1 MVKKQKKLRGS
12 VLVFSLLGL
21 GMLLSAALSGA
32 AIVVLGK
39 NSARSTEK
47 SALSFQIADG
57 AAENIL
63 KRVYKE
69 TDNNL
74 NRLADNLYGSG
85 IGSSNPTCSSG
96 VISGRLP
103 SSAGTYAV
111 TLLDGTG
118 TPLGCNGAGF
128 SSYSEWRPKLSRL
141 VATGTYAGA
150 TRSIDVAVTPSPCG
164 DTPTVSYGGDTYDT
178 VQIGTQCWMKQNL
191 NIGTRIN
198 SSTTQTNNGT
208 IEKYCYSNSGANCT
222 ANHPTEPDGG
232 LYMWNEAMQYVTTE
246 GAQGICPS
254 GWHIP
259 TDTEWYNLENFL
271 KDPGQTCNA
280 NRTTHQCASAGTKM
294 RAGGASGFEGNISG
308 FFNSIGG
315 FVARDIRGFWWSS
328 NEVSPHAWRRE
339 ITAIFSPTF
348 DTVARDREE
357 KAYALP
363 VRCIKD

>member
-1 MVKKQKKLRGS
+1 MKKQKKLRGS
-12 VLVFSLLGL
+12 VLVFSLLVL
-21 GMLLSAALSGA
+21 TMLLSAALSGA

-47 SALSFQIADG
+47 SASSFQIADG

-74 NRLADNLYGSG
+74 NQLADNLYGSG
-85 IGSSNPTCSSG
+85 VGSSNPTCSGG

-111 TLLDGTG
+111 ALLDGAG
-118 TPLGCNGAGF
+118 VPLGCSGAGF

-141 VATGTYAGA
+141 VSTGTYAGA

-178 VQIGTQCWMKQNL
+178 LQIGTQCWMKQNL

-198 SSTTQTNNGT
+198 SVAAQTNNAT

-222 ANHPTEPDGG
+222 ANHPNEPDGG
-232 LYMWNEAMQYVTTE
+232 LYTWNEAMQYVTTE

-259 TDTEWYNLENFL
+259 TDTEWYNLEHAI
-271 KDPGQTCNA
+271 DPTINNPSA
-280 NRTTHQCASAGTKM
+280 NGWRGTDGGTKM
-294 RAGGASGFEGNISG
+294 KPTGVSGFEGNLSG
-308 FFNSIGG
+308 AYAGG
-315 FVARDIRGFWWSS
+315 FNFRNATAYLASSTEFSSASNSVVHVLASAFAGVWRGD
-328 NEVSPHAWRRE
+328 
-339 ITAIFSPTF
+339 FSKT
-348 DTVARDREE
+348 
-357 KAYALP
+357 YAFP

>member
-1 MVKKQKKLRGS
+1 MKKQKKLRGS
-12 VLVFSLLGL
+12 VLVFSLLVL
-21 GMLLSAALSGA
+21 TMLLSAALSGA

-47 SALSFQIADG
+47 SASSFQIADG

-85 IGSSNPTCSSG
+85 IGSTNPTCSGG

-111 TLLDGTG
+111 ALLDGAG
-118 TPLGCNGAGF
+118 VPLGCSGAGF

-141 VATGTYAGA
+141 VSTGTYAGA

-164 DTPTVSYGGDTYDT
+164 DTPTVDYGGDTYDT
-178 VQIGTQCWMKQNL
+178 LQIGTQCWMKQNL

-198 SSTTQTNNGT
+198 SGTAQTNNAT

-222 ANHPTEPDGG
+222 TNHPNEPDGG
-232 LYMWNEAMQYVTTE
+232 LYTWDEAMQYVTTE
-246 GAQGICPS
+246 KAQGICPS
-254 GWHIP
+254 GWHVP

-271 KDPGQTCNA
+271 KNPGQTCNA
-280 NRTTHQCASAGTKM
+280 NRNGWDCSPASFKLKP
-294 RAGGASGFEGNISG
+294 GGLSAFEANFTGYMSSGS
-308 FFNSIGG
+308 FFG
-315 FVARDIRGFWWSS
+315 RD
-328 NEVSPHAWRRE
+328 
-339 ITAIFSPTF
+339 TF
-348 DTVARDREE
+348 DYYTSSTGGGGNFIARLIDPALGTVQRVIGWGKIIAN
-357 KAYALP
+357 P

>member
-1 MVKKQKKLRGS
+1 MMKKQKKLRGS
-12 VLVFSLLGL
+12 VLVFSLLVL
-21 GMLLSAALSGA
+21 AMLLSAALSGA

-47 SALSFQIADG
+47 STLSFQIADG

-74 NRLADNLYGSG
+74 NQLADNLYGSG
-85 IGSSNPTCSSG
+85 VGSTNPTCSSG

-111 TLLDGTG
+111 ALLDGTG
-118 TPLGCNGAGF
+118 VPLGCSGAGF

-178 VQIGTQCWMKQNL
+178 IQIGSQCWMKQNL
-191 NIGTRIN
+191 NVGTRIN
-198 SSTTQTNNGT
+198 SGTAQTNNAT
-208 IEKYCYSNSGANCT
+208 IEKYCYGNSGANCT
-222 ANHPTEPDGG
+222 SSHPTEPDGG
-232 LYMWNEAMQYVTTE
+232 LYTWNEAMQYVTTE

-280 NRTTHQCASAGTKM
+280 NRATYECASAGTKM
-294 RAGGASGFEGNISG
+294 KAGGLGGFEGNLSG
-308 FFNSIGG
+308 FFNNIGA
-315 FVARDIRGFWWSS
+315 FTARDADGYWWSS
-328 NEVSPHAWRRE
+328 SEAAPFARWRIVSSIYNTVHRGAEAKTHA
-339 ITAIFSPTF
+339 T
-348 DTVARDREE
+348 
-357 KAYALP
+357 P